1 MKLDVGMLFLFGIPL
16 GLVCGFLQIAFWLRW
31 RQRELLWWA
40 AGDWLGAAG
49 VLLLLSGLSGAS
61 LAPWFSRSLA
71 ETALFASG
79 LLLWL
84 GMRCF
89 AGQALPLRTFAAFAL
104 IYFAMFEALRSF
116 VQDLAVLIVL
126 ASFAHGLMHAGIAF
140 DLARAPFVDRLRVRA
155 FLVAV
160 FVLHALFY
168 LFRSATA
175 VTVEAGAEF
184 LHTVGLQSA
193 TLLFGLANVLL
204 WNVAA
209 LWMVGERRR
218 APGPGAA
225 VVTV

>member
-1 MKLDVGMLFLFGIPL
+1 MKLDVGVLFMIAVPL
-16 GLVCGFLQIAFWLRW
+16 GLACGILQAVFWLRW
-31 RQRELLWWA
+31 RERELLWWSA
-40 AGDWLGAAG
+40 ADGLGTVGAI
-49 VLLLLSGLSGAS
+49 LLIIGELFPAWSA
-61 LAPWFSRSLA
+61 RSVA
-71 ETALFASG
+71 ETALFSSG

-84 GMRCF
+84 GFRRF
-89 AGQALPLRTFAAFAL
+89 AGQPLPLRSFAVFALVYFAAF
-104 IYFAMFEALRSF
+104 EVLRSF
-116 VQDLAVLIVL
+116 TQDLAVLIVL

-140 DLARAPFVDRLRVRA
+140 DLARAQFVDRLRVRA

-204 WNVAA
+204 WNAAA
-209 LWMVGERRR
+209 LWMVAERRR
-218 APGPGAA
+218 GPAA
-225 VVTV
+225 AAAMA